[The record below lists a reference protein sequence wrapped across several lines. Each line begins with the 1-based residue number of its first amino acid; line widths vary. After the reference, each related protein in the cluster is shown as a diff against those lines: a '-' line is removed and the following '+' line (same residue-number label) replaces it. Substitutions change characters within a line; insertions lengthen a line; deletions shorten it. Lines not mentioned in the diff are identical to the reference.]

1 MSIQTAMKNQQHK
14 NSFSLRTSFSEL
26 DRKFPLSSF
35 VYNKSE
41 AWYDAKHKSF
51 SIDEIALVNS
61 LEVKQCPY
69 CYSETIKKNGKR
81 KDGTQR
87 YHCLSCR
94 RGFNPLTGSLFDS
107 RKIPVAEW
115 IEFLVHLFQYESL
128 SISSLDNRNVRST
141 GRYWIKKVFE
151 ALKHYQDGIMLGNV
165 FWIDETFVK
174 KKPADT
180 VKAQNGKHI
189 KGISRNLI
197 CVATATDGYNSVLY
211 VVGSGKPSSSKLIKA
226 MEGHLKDGA
235 RMIDDDEVAHSLL
248 ASRFDLIRETHP
260 TKETK
265 GMSDKENPM
274 DMVNRLHRFFKRYM
288 SRHGSYDRDDIQ
300 DWCNLFSFI
309 WNHHGNVA
317 EAVVDFLEIAISTK
331 KIIKYRSVMGKKT

>member
-1 MSIQTAMKNQQHK
+1 MKNQQHK

-69 CYSETIKKNGKR
+69 KKNGKR

-87 YHCLSCR
+87 YHCLSCG

-128 SISSLDNRNVRST
+128 SIYSLDNRNVRST

-151 ALKHYQDGIMLGNV
+151 ALKH
-165 FWIDETFVK
+165 
-174 KKPADT
+174 
-180 VKAQNGKHI
+180 
-189 KGISRNLI
+189 
-197 CVATATDGYNSVLY
+197 SVTY
-211 VVGSGKPSSSKLIKA
+211 SGSTRPSSRRNRPI
-226 MEGHLKDGA
+226 
-235 RMIDDDEVAHSLL
+235 LL
-248 ASRFDLIRETHP
+248 RPRTE
-260 TKETK
+260 
-265 GMSDKENPM
+265 
-274 DMVNRLHRFFKRYM
+274 
-288 SRHGSYDRDDIQ
+288 
-300 DWCNLFSFI
+300 
-309 WNHHGNVA
+309 
-317 EAVVDFLEIAISTK
+317 ST
-331 KIIKYRSVMGKKT
+331 

>member
-1 MSIQTAMKNQQHK
+1 MKNQQHK

-69 CYSETIKKNGKR
+69 CHSETIKKNGKR

-87 YHCLSCR
+87 YHCLSCG

-260 TKETK
+260 TKKTQWTWSTGFTDSSKDTCHAMARMTETTYRT
-265 GMSDKENPM
+265 G
-274 DMVNRLHRFFKRYM
+274 
-288 SRHGSYDRDDIQ
+288 
-300 DWCNLFSFI
+300 
-309 WNHHGNVA
+309 
-317 EAVVDFLEIAISTK
+317 AISSVSSGITTETSPKRLLISWKLLFRRK
-331 KIIKYRSVMGKKT
+331 KSSNIGQ